1 MKVILFADIH
11 ANLSA
16 FEAVLADIEK
26 HYQPDAMISLGDFI
40 DYGMRSNELLNVY
53 KLLIFHYLP
62 I

>member
-40 DYGMRSNELLNVY
+40 DYGMRSMKLLNVY

>member
-26 HYQPDAMISLGDFI
+26 HYSQMP
-40 DYGMRSNELLNVY
+40 
-53 KLLIFHYLP
+53 
-62 I
+62 

>member
-40 DYGMRSNELLNVY
+40 DYGMQF
-53 KLLIFHYLP
+53 K
-62 I
+62 